1 MTGWLLEL
9 RTDELCLSCA
19 DGSLRLCE
27 RLASTNTC
35 LRMRMRSAAEQHG
48 LRLLAENCSNA
59 IRAERRSCFH
69 VGELILRSCERLD
82 VHELFALVEE
92 LPKMHKLVLPP
103 HLGSVVLNIKNFQA
117 SPHYAKDPLWPRCS
131 TIVVT
136 TRRVK
141 RVTPSASH

>member
-1 MTGWLLEL
+1 MP
-9 RTDELCLSCA
+9 RS
-19 DGSLRLCE
+19 
-27 RLASTNTC
+27 NT
-35 LRMRMRSAAEQHG
+35 AHG

-69 VGELILRSCERLD
+69 VGELILRSCER
-82 VHELFALVEE
+82 HVEE

-103 HLGSVVLNIKNFQA
+103 HLGSIVLNIENFQA
-117 SPHYAKDPLWPRCS
+117 SPHHAKDPLWPRCS

-141 RVTPSASH
+141 RVTPSASHRLL